1 MAIKVAPIVIEN
13 RKIVGL
19 TPVSSMLFRVISWI
33 ALRLGWKGQNT
44 IH

>member
-1 MAIKVAPIVIEN
+1 MKVAPIVIEN

-33 ALRLGWKGQNT
+33 ALRGWKGQNT